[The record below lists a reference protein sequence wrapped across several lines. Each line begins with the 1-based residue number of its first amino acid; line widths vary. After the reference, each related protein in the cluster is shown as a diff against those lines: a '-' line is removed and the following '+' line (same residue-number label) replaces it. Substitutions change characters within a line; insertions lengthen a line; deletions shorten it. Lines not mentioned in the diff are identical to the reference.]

1 MDEDAMFDQL
11 DTDGN
16 GVIDEA
22 ELGAAL
28 KAMGAPI
35 EVGQLFQMLDKN
47 NDGSIDRN
55 EFHAFYEM
63 FSGGGEDDDV
73 DDMEEFDE
81 EPVVPTTTGT
91 GMGGA
96 SGAAAEISEEDV
108 VQEIM
113 DDLDDGSGTVAADEV
128 AGLSTNFFGIDRAD
142 FIQLLHSNN
151 YTEKSKLNR
160 KDVQNIVALCKSL
173 AKLDEDIDLDG
184 ETDDEE
190 QQDDALG
197 MEFDRVSLG
206 SDEGNRLQDFEDADE
221 DDNVRCRRRL
231 VALHNALC
239 GWCMLL
245 CRCAPEL
252 PLCSSYARLLN
263 ELFDVAAA
271 VALQTHPFLP
281 HAYTHTRIH
290 TCPLL

>member
-1 MDEDAMFDQL
+1 MFDQL

-47 NDGSIDRN
+47 NDGSIDRT

-63 FSGGGEDDDV
+63 FSGGGEDDV
-73 DDMEEFDE
+73 DEMEELDE
-81 EPVVPTTTGT
+81 GPAAHTG
-91 GMGGA
+91 
-96 SGAAAEISEEDV
+96 AAEISEEDV

-151 YTEKSKLNR
+151 YTETSKLNR
-160 KDVQNIVALCKSL
+160 KDVENIVALCKSL
-173 AKLDEDIDLDG
+173 AKLDQDIDLDG

-190 QQDDALG
+190 QDDALG
-197 MEFDRVSLG
+197 MEFDRVSMG
-206 SDEGNRLQDFEDADE
+206 SAGGNRLQDFEDEDE
-221 DDNVRCRRRL
+221 GDNVRCRLHIAIHFGL
-231 VALHNALC
+231 VHASLSTRAARVLVTLDSC
-239 GWCMLL
+239 KCFLSQLL
-245 CRCAPEL
+245 RKS
-252 PLCSSYARLLN
+252 PLRLL
-263 ELFDVAAA
+263 F
-271 VALQTHPFLP
+271 Q
-281 HAYTHTRIH
+281 
-290 TCPLL
+290 